1 MHASLETLARWPAW
15 LLAAGLL
22 LAAGCGSADIL
33 NVSYDPTR
41 EFYKEYN
48 EAFARHW
55 QETTGKKVSIEMS
68 HAGSRAQARS
78 VMDGNEATVVTL
90 ALAQDINLIQEAGLI
105 PEGWQE
111 RLPNNSCPYT
121 STIVFLVRKGNPKD
135 IKDWDDL
142 VKDGV
147 SVVTPNPKTSGGACW
162 NYLAAWGFALKREL
176 GELGKLHDPQEAE
189 AVAKAQKA
197 AQEFVTQLFQ
207 HVGSLDAGARGA
219 TQTFVR
225 GTGDVLL
232 AWENEAFLA
241 INEMDPGKF
250 EIVVPSLSIRAEPPV
265 CLVDAVADR
274 RDKREVSEAY
284 LKYLYS
290 EEGQLLAAKH
300 YYRPAYPKLVRAE
313 LLEHFPKLELFT
325 IGDVFGGWTQAQK
338 THFGK
343 DGLCDQVLD
352 AMNRKAKK

>member
-1 MHASLETLARWPAW
+1 MNTKSHTTSRRPVS

-22 LAAGCGSADIL
+22 LLGGCGSADIL

-68 HAGSRAQARS
+68 HAGSRAQARA
-78 VMDGNEATVVTL
+78 VIDGQRATVVTL
-90 ALAQDINLIQEAGLI
+90 ALAQDIELIQEAGLI
-105 PEGWQE
+105 SEGWQE

-121 STIVFLVRKGNPKD
+121 STIVFLVRKGNPKN

-147 SVVTPNPKTSGGACW
+147 SVITPNPKTSGGACW
-162 NYLAAWGFALKREL
+162 NYLAAWGYALKQEL
-176 GELGKLHDPQEAE
+176 GDLKNLHDPQQAE
-189 AVAKAQKA
+189 AVAKAQQA
-197 AQEFVTQLFQ
+197 AQEFVTRLFQ
-207 HVGSLDAGARGA
+207 NVGNPDAGARGA

-241 INEMDPGKF
+241 INDMGPGKF
-250 EIVVPSLSIRAEPPV
+250 EIVVPSQSIQAEPPV
-265 CLVDAVADR
+265 CLVDKVADQR
-274 RDKREVSEAY
+274 GKREVSEAY
-284 LKYLYS
+284 LDYLYS
-290 EEGQLLAAKH
+290 EEGQVLAAKH
-300 YYRPAYPKLVRAE
+300 YYRPARPELVRPE

-325 IGDVFGGWTQAQK
+325 IGDVFGGWPQAQK

-343 DGLCDQVLD
+343 DGICDKVLQ
-352 AMNRKAKK
+352 AMKK

>member
-1 MHASLETLARWPAW
+1 MTLSARTAM
-15 LLAAGLL
+15 LLAMAGVLAGLSL
-22 LAAGCGSADIL
+22 LSGCGPADIL

-41 EFYKEYN
+41 EFYKEFN

-78 VMDGNEATVVTL
+78 VIDGMEATVVTL
-90 ALAQDINLIQEAGLI
+90 ALAQDIELIQESGLI
-105 PEGWQE
+105 AEDWQE

-121 STIVFLVRKGNPKD
+121 STIVFLVRKGNPKN

-147 SVVTPNPKTSGGACW
+147 SIVTPNPKTSGGACW
-162 NYLAAWGFALKREL
+162 NYLAAWGYALKREL
-176 GELGKLHDPQEAE
+176 GDLEKLHDPQQAE
-189 AVAKAQKA
+189 AVAKAQQA

-207 HVGSLDAGARGA
+207 HVASLDAGARGA
-219 TQTFVR
+219 TQTFVAR

-241 INEMDPGKF
+241 INEMGLGKF
-250 EIVVPSLSIRAEPPV
+250 DVVVPSLSIRAEPPV
-265 CLVDAVADR
+265 CLVDAVADKR
-274 RDKREVSEAY
+274 GKREVSEAY

-290 EEGQLLAAKH
+290 EEGQILAAKH

-325 IGDVFGGWTQAQK
+325 IGDVFGGWPQAQK

-343 DGLCDQVLD
+343 DGLCDEVL
-352 AMNRKAKK
+352 KAVKK